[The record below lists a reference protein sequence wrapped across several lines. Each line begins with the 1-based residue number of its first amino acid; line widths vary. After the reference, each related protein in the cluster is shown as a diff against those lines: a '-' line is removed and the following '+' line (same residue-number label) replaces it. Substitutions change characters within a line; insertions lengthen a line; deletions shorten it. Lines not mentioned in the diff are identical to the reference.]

1 MATPKRSTPNGTSAE
16 IFGRIASLEGGLQSL
31 QTELS
36 GYAKHTSDAIASLA
50 DQISGVAEA
59 SERRL
64 EKSEGEL
71 RDALRSTVADWKSYR
86 DTSRPN
92 WYALAAVFVSV
103 AIALGSLIKSSTDA
117 QVRPNTILTQN
128 NAHRIEELKDQHRV
142 ELNAA
147 IAHIREVA
155 AIYREAN
162 GLFHKSIE
170 ARVERIENRIA
181 VRYSEADDRQDAE
194 IRELQRTLANPRRRQ

>member
-1 MATPKRSTPNGTSAE
+1 MATTKRSTPNGTSAE

-86 DTSRPN
+86 DSGRPN

-117 QVRPNTILTQN
+117 QVRPNTIRSEN
-128 NAHRIEELKDQHRV
+128 NAKRIEELRDQHRV
-142 ELNAA
+142 ELNSA
-147 IAHIREVA
+147 IAHLREVSSL
-155 AIYREAN
+155 YREAN
-162 GLFHKSIE
+162 KISHAIYDRRLETVE
-170 ARVERIENRIA
+170 ARLLERR
-181 VRYSEADDRQDAE
+181 SDSDDRQDAE
-194 IRELQRTLANPRRRQ
+194 ISELRRRLAKPGRRQ